1 MSRALKDAVR
11 ALRAWVDASASR
23 SAKIAK
29 GEGTP
34 GTRAA
39 PARTAVND
47 SNIGVRLDHAEI
59 VTKDGKAYK
68 RYKLQAN
75 KNASNATIK
84 GLANKNSHRVYAEAD
99 VAVDDSIS
107 TEDKI
112 SKLFQDLENDVDEKM
127 GE

>member
-59 VTKDGKAYK
+59 VTKDGKTYK